1 MNGERRTLWLLAVV
15 FLFAVAQ
22 TDPIAAGPKHGRTF
36 YIVHNLVSDV
46 PGVAPVTDPN
56 LVNAWGIA
64 AGDDTAIWVNDN
76 GTGVST
82 IYNGDGTAS
91 SLVVTIP
98 GPAGS
103 TDASAPTGIVYNE
116 LAEEDENAFVVTSG
130 DLSGPAIF
138 LFDTEDG
145 TISGWNPTVDRT
157 HAINVVDNSSSD
169 AVYKGLAIIDDHL
182 YATNFTSG
190 LVEIYD
196 SNFEPAGTFTDP
208 SIPAD
213 FAPFGIQA
221 IDDLL
226 YVTYAKKDGDD
237 DLPGPGNGFVDVFT
251 ADGTLDH
258 QLAAHGTLNSPWG
271 LALAPRNFGVFSGAV
286 LVGNFGDG
294 TINAFDPATN
304 EFLGQLKDNRGATI
318 AIDGLWG
325 LLFGNGTHDTKRN
338 VLYFTAGPDDEE
350 HGLFGAIGSRSNPN

>member
-1 MNGERRTLWLLAVV
+1 LLLSVLVV
-15 FLFAVAQ
+15 FAAVQ
-22 TDPIAAGPKHGRTF
+22 SDPVAAGPNHGRGF
-36 YIVHNLVSDV
+36 YIVKNLVSDV
-46 PGVAPVTDPN
+46 PGVAPRTDPN
-56 LVNAWGIA
+56 LVNARGVA

-82 IYNGDGTAS
+82 IYNGNGTAL

-98 GPAGS
+98 GAPGS
-103 TDASAPTGIVYNE
+103 TDASAPTGMVYNE
-116 LAEEDENAFVVTSG
+116 LAEEDATAFVVTSG
-130 DLSGPAIF
+130 DHSGPAIF

-157 HAINVVDNSSSD
+157 HAILVVDNSAAD
-169 AVYKGLAIIDDHL
+169 AVYKGLAIVEDHI

-208 SIPAD
+208 SIPSD

-251 ADGTLDH
+251 ADGVLDH

-271 LALAPRNFGVFSGAV
+271 VALAPNNFGTFSGAV

-294 TINAFDPATN
+294 TINAFDPETN

-325 LLFGNGTHDTKRN
+325 LLFGNGTHDTKTN
-338 VLYFTAGPDDEE
+338 TLYFTAGPDDEE
-350 HGLFGAIGSRSNPN
+350 HGLFGRITTRSNPN